1 MTSRRT
7 FLKLA
12 LAAPALTAAAGTPGA
27 AKAAAQVGDNGLH
40 VQPWFLDSFMYLQE
54 DLASAAANSKNLAVL
69 FEQRACPYCREMH
82 QVNLANEKIT
92 NYVRKNFDILQLDM
106 WGNRKVTDFDGKEYD
121 EKDLARAWR
130 VQFTPTIVFFPRA
143 PEAVKGKSGF
153 YAEVAR
159 MPGYFKPF
167 HFISMFEYVHE
178 GAYAE
183 EPSFQ
188 RYLQAKFKRMEER
201 GEKPDI
207 W

>member
-7 FLKLA
+7 FLKMA
-12 LAAPALTAAAGTPGA
+12 LAAPALTASAGTIHA
-27 AKAAAQVGDNGLH
+27 ANAAVVGDNGLH

-54 DLASAAANSKNLAVL
+54 DLTAAADSGKNLAVL
-69 FEQRACPYCREMH
+69 FEQRGCPYCREMH
-82 QVNLANEKIT
+82 EVNLANEKIV

-106 WGNRKVTDFDGKEYD
+106 WGNRKVTDFDGTEYD

-130 VQFTPTIVFFPRA
+130 VQFTPTIVFFPRD
-143 PEAVKGKSGF
+143 PETVIGKSGF
-153 YAEVAR
+153 DAEVAR

-201 GEKPDI
+201 GEKPEI

>member
-7 FLKLA
+7 FLQMA
-12 LAAPALTAAAGTPGA
+12 LAAPAIVTAAGTARA
-27 AKAAAQVGDNGLH
+27 AEVGDNGLH
-40 VQPWFLDSFMYLQE
+40 VQPWFLESFMYLKE
-54 DLASAAANSKNLAVL
+54 DHAAATANGKNLAVL
-69 FEQRACPYCREMH
+69 FEQRGCPYCREMH
-82 QVNLANEKIT
+82 AVNLANEKISK
-92 NYVRKNFDILQLDM
+92 YVRENFEVLQLDM
-106 WGNRKVTDFDGKEYD
+106 WGNRTVTDFDGTEMD

-130 VQFTPTIVFFPRA
+130 VQFTPSIVFFPRDTA
-143 PEAVKGKSGF
+143 AVAGKSGLQ
-153 YAEVAR
+153 AEVAR

-201 GEKPDI
+201 GEKPEI